1 VQSYILIDFL
11 LSLTA
16 DAKKLWETERPNKS
30 LQFPYTLEDDD
41 VSTTVQTSPQS
52 SANTCGA
59 IKVKW
64 AEDTKREISSALQL
78 QKGMDGLL
86 FSRTVESV
94 LTREK
99 NWVKWKA
106 NNCVSFERPAV
117 NKEELSQSSSQINV
131 SARAPRV
138 SQQSLGAPTLSKI
151 WIEQKGADGLEG
163 LMSSRR

>member
-1 VQSYILIDFL
+1 VDQ
-11 LSLTA
+11 
-16 DAKKLWETERPNKS
+16 
-30 LQFPYTLEDDD
+30 
-41 VSTTVQTSPQS
+41 
-52 SANTCGA
+52 

-64 AEDTKREISSALQL
+64 AEETKKEISSALQL

-117 NKEELSQSSSQINV
+117 DKEELSRFSSQINTCTRV
-131 SARAPRV
+131 PRV
-138 SQQSLGAPTLSKI
+138 SQQSLGVPTLSKI
-151 WIEQKGADGLEG
+151 WTEETGADGLEG
-163 LMSSRR
+163 LISSRRYFVEQRTILDYDAKQ